1 MCEICNNKYLRIY
14 KSQHMTM
21 HKEKELAIERR
32 ILAEK
37 EKELK
42 KEEELKDDII
52 QPGRRKAA
60 EK

>member
-1 MCEICNNKYLRIY
+1 
-14 KSQHMTM
+14 MTM

-42 KEEELKDDII
+42 KEEELKEDVI